1 MPERSGPGPTRAP
14 RTLLAFDFGRR
25 RIGVAAGE
33 DGVGTA
39 GALPALRGDMPGPDW
54 AAIAKLV
61 EHWKPQ
67 LMLVGKPH
75 SLDGSTTWMTGL
87 ATAFARELGQRFGV
101 PVEMVDETLTT
112 REARAQIAEQRR
124 QGVRRRRVQR
134 GEVDSTAAQIV
145 LQGWLERHA
154 ATQRRTRLG

>member
-1 MPERSGPGPTRAP
+1 MPERSGPGPSRAS

-39 GALPALRGDMPGPDW
+39 GALPALRGDAPGPDW
-54 AAIAKLV
+54 PAIATLI
-61 EHWKPQ
+61 EQWKPQ
-67 LMLVGKPH
+67 LILVGKPH

-87 ATAFARELGQRFGV
+87 ATAFARELGRRFGV

-112 REARAQIAEQRR
+112 RDARARLAEQRR
-124 QGVRRRRVQR
+124 QGVRRRRVKR
-134 GEVDSTAAQIV
+134 GEVDSTAAQII
-145 LQGWLERHA
+145 LQSWIELHA
-154 ATQRRTRLG
+154 SAQRRTRLG